1 MPADVRDVL
10 YSVIN
15 EIGREKIRMDVAANV
30 DVSEKYC
37 GEILGRCKNML
48 GPEVDDVTLATLC
61 EALLHFMLTASIL
74 SSERKVSLLGSDLD
88 VVIPSIRMLVK
99 NPDKALVIQVVRDD
113 LAARVAQARSVQSRH
128 ENIWLVSARPLQ
140 TDHRNYHVG
149 PGNFPYTRIIS
160 DISAFLAEKGDRG
173 LKLLHDQ

>member
-1 MPADVRDVL
+1 
-10 YSVIN
+10 
-15 EIGREKIRMDVAANV
+15 
-30 DVSEKYC
+30 
-37 GEILGRCKNML
+37 
-48 GPEVDDVTLATLC
+48 VDDVTLATLC

-74 SSERKVSLLGSDLD
+74 PSERKVSLHGSDLD
-88 VVIPSIRMLVK
+88 VVVPSIRMLGK

-113 LAARVAQARSVQSRH
+113 LAARVAQARSVQPCH

-173 LKLLHDQ
+173 LKLLHGQ